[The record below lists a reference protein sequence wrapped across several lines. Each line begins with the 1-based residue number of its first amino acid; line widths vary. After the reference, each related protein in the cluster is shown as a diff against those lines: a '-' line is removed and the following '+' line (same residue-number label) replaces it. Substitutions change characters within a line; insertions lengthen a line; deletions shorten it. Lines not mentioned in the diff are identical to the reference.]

1 MTNSSR
7 SYDFLW
13 LSLALLPLVGLSIL
27 FSIPSQDYWWYLRLG
42 QDILKSGAVPLTDT
56 IGFSRA
62 GLPIF
67 YQSWLSAVLFWLVY
81 HFGGATLTY
90 LLRAVLIGLTYGML
104 WSVIRGVSGPR
115 LATLLVILVG
125 VASANNWV
133 MRPQLFAYP
142 LFVIC
147 LWTLCRWQEG
157 QDQFLWLLPLAEF
170 LWANLHG
177 SFVLPFLLAGAPLV
191 FGKGNRRAL
200 LITLVAMLMVS
211 LVNPHG
217 IGVWQYLVFILNSP
231 SDYLFSVEWNA
242 PSNVGWQMNLF
253 FGWLLA
259 FAPLAAL
266 SPRKLSLFE
275 WVWFLGFGW
284 LALSGVRY
292 GIWFLFLLAIF
303 TATLLAEWTNR
314 LIDRPVEKLNPR
326 LNLALSRLILLLS
339 LFFLPGL
346 RETWWKQAPPL
357 YEESTTPIAAVNW
370 LAAHPELR
378 GEMWNDY
385 AFGSYLAFAL
395 PSRPTSIDTRM
406 YSYPPE
412 QWTSYTQISSGGP
425 SWEYIFQ
432 RENINLLLLSST
444 SQVPLIEAVEASSD
458 WCKQYH
464 DPYAVIFARCAFL
477 P

>member
-284 LALSGVRY
+284 LALSGIRY
-292 GIWFLFLLAIF
+292 GIWFLLILAIL
-303 TATLLAEWTNR
+303 TAKLLAEWTNKM
-314 LIDRPVEKLNPR
+314 LDRPVKKVFPTINI
-326 LNLALSRLILLLS
+326 AAASVFLLLS
-339 LFFLPGL
+339 LLFLPGL
-346 RETWWKQAPPL
+346 RESWWKQAPPL
-357 YEESTTPIAAVNW
+357 YELTTTPIAAVDW
-370 LAAHPELR
+370 LSTHPNLP
-378 GEMWNDY
+378 GPVWNDY

-395 PSRPTSIDTRM
+395 PTRPPWIDTRM
-406 YSYPPE
+406 FSFPPD
-412 QWTSYTQISSGGP
+412 QWREYVHISSGAP
-425 SWEYIFQ
+425 EWQADFDRQ
-432 RENINLLLLSST
+432 KINLLLLST
-444 SQVPLIEAVEASSD
+444 ASQSALIQAVGSSSQ
-458 WCKQYH
+458 WCEQYR
-464 DPYAVIFARCAFL
+464 DPYAVIFSRCNSI